1 MGGNMGLVP
10 TKQCIQNMK
19 EAFLEGAE
27 VELIFMDDIYRTM
40 PAGLK
45 GKVLFIDSIGTIHV
59 AWENGSS
66 LGVVWNADVVKNVAS
81 GVRSTIFWNDD
92 QGVGLM

>member
-1 MGGNMGLVP
+1 MGGNMGLAP
-10 TKQCIQNMK
+10 TKRCIQNMQ
-19 EAFLEGAE
+19 EAFPEGAE

-45 GKVLFIDSIGTIHV
+45 GKVVCIDSRGTIHV

-66 LGVVWNADVVKNVAS
+66 LGAVWNADVVKNSAS
-81 GVRSTIFWNDD
+81 GICSNSFWSDD
-92 QGVGLM
+92 QAIGLQ

>member
-19 EAFLEGAE
+19 EAFPEGAE
-27 VELIFMDDIYRTM
+27 VELVFMDDIYRTM

-45 GKVLFIDSIGTIHV
+45 GKVVCIDGIGTIHV

-66 LGVVWNADVVKNVAS
+66 LGAVWNADVVKNVVS
-81 GVRSTIFWNDD
+81 GVRSTSFWNDD

>member
-1 MGGNMGLVP
+1 MGLVP

-19 EAFLEGAE
+19 EAFPEGAE
-27 VELIFMDDIYRTM
+27 VELVFMDDIYRTM

-81 GVRSTIFWNDD
+81 GVRSTSFWNDD
-92 QGVGLM
+92 QAIGLQ

>member
-10 TKQCIQNMK
+10 TKQCIQRMQ
-19 EAFLEGAE
+19 EAFPKNAE
-27 VELIFMDDIYRTM
+27 VELVFMDDVYRTM

-45 GKVLFIDSIGTIHV
+45 GKVICIDSRGTIHV

-66 LGVVWNADVVKNVAS
+66 LGAVWNADVIKNS
-81 GVRSTIFWNDD
+81 KTGVRSNDFWADNRP
-92 QGVGLM
+92 VASL

>member
-1 MGGNMGLVP
+1 MGGNMGLAP
-10 TKQCIQNMK
+10 TKRCIQNMQK
-19 EAFLEGAE
+19 AFPEGAE

-45 GKVLFIDSIGTIHV
+45 GKVVCIDSRGTIHV

-66 LGVVWNADVVKNVAS
+66 LGAVWNADVVKNSAS
-81 GVRSTIFWNDD
+81 GICSNSFWSDD
-92 QGVGLM
+92 QAIGLQ